1 VRRAALALLLTTVL
15 AAPAAAM
22 PGDPPVTLLD
32 PPDGA
37 MLPVDSAGVEV
48 RFTCPDYRQFGD
60 GGPFSVFGD
69 RSDYS
74 AEFGSST
81 ALAANGRL
89 QQTVALAA
97 AGEEGDHCEA
107 VMDNPGDGPEVTPGV
122 YYWQAYRVCTGCPS
136 GYETSGVR
144 RFTLLAHFWLRMR
157 VQRRAYAGYPVI
169 VSIDAH
175 HLPDGIKVSIDNHDH
190 LIAQAAVLHEQAEA
204 VVTLRRGR
212 ASLSSRV
219 EFGTQGTLTQPVRVT
234 VARPAR
240 WATSHRDDGGYGVFR
255 VAHRGRQLRD
265 FHATVDTLCA
275 GRIQTGLA
283 AVRRARIAPDGRFYA
298 KVHQGHETTV
308 ELRGRLKHRRAS
320 GRVELNI
327 AGCVG
332 SRAFSERRRG

>member
-1 VRRAALALLLTTVL
+1 VRRVALALLLTTAL

-32 PPDGA
+32 PPDGG

-48 RFTCPDYRQFGD
+48 RFTCPAYRQFGD

-69 RSDYS
+69 HNDYS
-74 AEFGSST
+74 AEFGLSP
-81 ALAANGRL
+81 ALDANGRL
-89 QQTVALAA
+89 QQTVALAS

-144 RFTLLAHFWLRMR
+144 RFTLLAHFWLQMH

-169 VSIDAH
+169 VSVDAH
-175 HLPDGIKVSIDNHDH
+175 NLPDGIKVSIGNHDH
-190 LIAQAAVLHEQAEA
+190 LIAQAAVLQEKAEA
-204 VVTLRRGR
+204 VIKLRRGR
-212 ASLSSRV
+212 ASLMARV
-219 EFGTQGTLTQPVRVT
+219 EFGTQGTLTEPIRVT
-234 VARPAR
+234 VARPQR
-240 WATSHRDDGGYGVFR
+240 WTTSHRDAGRYGAFR
-255 VAHRGRQLRD
+255 VARHGREIRD
-265 FHATVDTLCA
+265 FHATVDMLCA

-283 AVRRARIAPDGRFYA
+283 AVKRARIAPDGRFYA
-298 KVHQGHETTV
+298 RVHHGRETTV
-308 ELRGRLKHRRAS
+308 ELRGRLRHRRAT

-327 AGCVG
+327 AGCLG
-332 SRAFSERRRG
+332 STAFSERRR